1 MRRARVSNTAESK
14 MQGRRELREAQRE
27 RALTGSLVVLGH
39 LAESDDVPPPDL
51 GLRIARL
58 ERGLERPR
66 RVWKERARRG

>member
-1 MRRARVSNTAESK
+1 M
-14 MQGRRELREAQRE
+14 REAQRE